1 MKILVLLSKGVSETI
16 QNEAK
21 EQKRRFLSMLLG
33 ILHAGLLGNI
43 LSGNRVISAGDGA
56 KTKRQGKGII
66 RAGYGNKK
74 HHKIKWI
81 FYATSSFN

>member
-43 LSGNRVISAGDGA
+43 LSGNRVIRAGDEQ
-56 KTKRQGKGII
+56 KQRDKVKE
-66 RAGYGNKK
+66 
-74 HHKIKWI
+74 
-81 FYATSSFN
+81 S